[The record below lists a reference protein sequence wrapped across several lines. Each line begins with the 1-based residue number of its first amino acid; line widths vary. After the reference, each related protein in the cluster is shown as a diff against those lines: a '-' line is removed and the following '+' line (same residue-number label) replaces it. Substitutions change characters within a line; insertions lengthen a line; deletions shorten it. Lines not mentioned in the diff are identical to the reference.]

1 MALLT
6 NPFVANVPRQLSTN
20 ELLQALRVDVVGEY
34 AAVISYEAHAQATDN
49 QQVKQVLLKL
59 ADDERKHIGQLQ
71 ELLSMLD
78 PTEEQLIAQGKQVV
92 QQAQSPNSQQQ
103 LQ

>member
-1 MALLT
+1 MAILT
-6 NPFVANVPRQLSTN
+6 NPFVANVPRQLSTD
-20 ELLQALRVDVVGEY
+20 ELLQALRVDIVGEY
-34 AAVISYEAHAQATDN
+34 EAVISYSAHAQATDN
-49 QQVKQVLLKL
+49 QQAKQVLLKL

-78 PTEEQLIAQGKQVV
+78 PTEEQLIGQGKQVV
-92 QQAQSPNSQQQ
+92 QQAQSASSQQQ